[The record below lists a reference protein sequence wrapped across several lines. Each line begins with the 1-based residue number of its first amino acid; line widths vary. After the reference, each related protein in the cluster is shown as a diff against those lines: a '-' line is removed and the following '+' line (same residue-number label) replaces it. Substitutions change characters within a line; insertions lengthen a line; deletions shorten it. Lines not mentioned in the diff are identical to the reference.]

1 MQDQMKELLKQY
13 VEKIS
18 QIYDKSLAAVILYG
32 SYARGDYTPDSDVD
46 IMILV
51 NLTEEEIQSSRRQV
65 SEVTYDFNMEHDV
78 LVMPIV
84 KGVEHFRYWLP
95 VYPFYQNVEHEG
107 VNLYVA

>member
-84 KGVEHFRYWLP
+84 KG
-95 VYPFYQNVEHEG
+95 
-107 VNLYVA
+107 